1 MLTISLFPL
10 FNVLLFMCMHRRY
23 SLIYRES
30 EPERACLQLIPY
42 LLSEQV
48 IEKLL
53 SIAFAAEDQYIAYNI
68 FAILSRVF
76 WTSLPSGSSFNKQNY
91 E

>member
-1 MLTISLFPL
+1 
-10 FNVLLFMCMHRRY
+10 MCMNM
-23 SLIYRES
+23 IYVFIDRES

-42 LLSEQV
+42 LLSEEV

-76 WTSLPSGSSFNKQNY
+76 WTSLPSGSLFSIERIINREIWFRW
-91 E
+91 